1 MFIDHVVVRVWGPEK
16 VFKFY
21 LSRCWEK
28 GFISCHQHV
37 TICSFERFFF
47 SRWKDSSFPAPGW
60 EDSLFPG
67 AGSRSRRRVLPP
79 GAGSPPGAGWSLPPF
94 PVRGGSFPLLLAERP
109 ATAATYSMFVAEL
122 RASKSSFPSNGA
134 RVTRSALRF
143 NNDTRILEIQG
154 HERCIS
160 AMRWRIIKE
169 QQRCWLLLAFR
180 FRAYTPAPYFYGA
193 SCYVGSRRTPT
204 LPFWKCMYIW

>member
-28 GFISCHQHV
+28 RSISCHQHV
-37 TICSFERFFF
+37 TISSFERFVF

-60 EDSLFPG
+60 EDSLFP
-67 AGSRSRRRVLPP
+67 RRRVSLPAPGLPP

-94 PVRGGSFPLLLAERP
+94 PVRGGSFLLLLAERP

-122 RASKSSFPSNGA
+122 RASKSSFPSNGEGDEERA
-134 RVTRSALRF
+134 LIQQWHPDTRNSRRRSAL
-143 NNDTRILEIQG
+143 
-154 HERCIS
+154 
-160 AMRWRIIKE
+160 AWRDV
-169 QQRCWLLLAFR
+169 FR
-180 FRAYTPAPYFYGA
+180 PWDG
-193 SCYVGSRRTPT
+193 G
-204 LPFWKCMYIW
+204 

>member
-16 VFKFY
+16 VFKFD
-21 LSRCWEK
+21 LLGAGRK
-28 GFISCHQHV
+28 ALFLAISMW
-37 TICSFERFFF
+37 RFLLL
-47 SRWKDSSFPAPGW
+47 KDSSSLGERIPPSRRRVGRILFFPAPG
-60 EDSLFPG
+60 
-67 AGSRSRRRVLPP
+67 LPP

-94 PVRGGSFPLLLAERP
+94 PVRGGSFLLLLAERP

-154 HERCIS
+154 
-160 AMRWRIIKE
+160 AD
-169 QQRCWLLLAFR
+169 QL
-180 FRAYTPAPYFYGA
+180 
-193 SCYVGSRRTPT
+193 
-204 LPFWKCMYIW
+204 

>member
-1 MFIDHVVVRVWGPEK
+1 MYTMFLDHVVVRVWGPEK

-37 TICSFERFFF
+37 TISSFERFFF
-47 SRWKDSSFPAPGW
+47 SRWKDSSFPAPGS
-60 EDSLFPG
+60 EDSLF
-67 AGSRSRRRVLPP
+67 P

-94 PVRGGSFPLLLAERP
+94 PVRGGSGSFLLLLAERL
-109 ATAATYSMFVAEL
+109 ATAATYSMFAAEL

-154 HERCIS
+154 
-160 AMRWRIIKE
+160 AD
-169 QQRCWLLLAFR
+169 QL
-180 FRAYTPAPYFYGA
+180 
-193 SCYVGSRRTPT
+193 
-204 LPFWKCMYIW
+204 